1 MAKIIEQI
9 TETSWSVTETI
20 GPDTTTYMVYDDDP
34 NIDKYVHDFSRL
46 SEEAMGSIKESL
58 GVRNGERGSQGDK
71 GGLQYTY
78 DGSGRE
84 SIPSPGSFS
93 YQYNDEYYAI
103 IISLTDN
110 DGNSLANYFNSIL
123 GSVSA
128 KVYITSNTNDAAT
141 VDVWNITAINTYESY
156 ELTSERIVQ
165 NDYINLEGPLI
176 GNSTNFT
183 IGNSYSINIV
193 FSGLDGRGGASG
205 SSGTSGSSGSS
216 GTSGSNG
223 ITGGHVLTKP
233 ISGRQYSTRIM
244 GTSSFTFASM
254 TANTV
259 ILSPF
264 IPANTLTISSL
275 KINVP
280 NATVGASARILVYS
294 NLNGSPTT
302 KLLESTTFDCST
314 NGDKTFT
321 QTYTFTAGTT
331 YWLGV
336 HTNISLPLIIIDPS
350 NAIPISSNSFYGAYF
365 TTNTTATFGS
375 APATLTTA
383 TATLAQ
389 GYPPSI
395 ILTAT

>member
-9 TETSWSVTETI
+9 TETSWSITEEI
-20 GPDTTTYMVYDDDP
+20 GPTTTTYMVYDEDP
-34 NIDKYVHDFSRL
+34 NIDKYAHEFSRL
-46 SEEAMGSIKESL
+46 SEKDMDSIKESL
-58 GVRNGERGSQGDK
+58 GVRNGSQGDK

-78 DGSGRE
+78 DGGASF
-84 SIPSPGSFS
+84 PSAGGFA
-93 YQYNDEYYAI
+93 YQYSDDYYSI
-103 IISLTDN
+103 IISPTDN

-128 KVYITSNTNDAAT
+128 KVYITSNTNDIAT
-141 VDVWNITAINTYESY
+141 VDVWNIDAINTY
-156 ELTSERIVQ
+156 Q
-165 NDYINLEGPLI
+165 NDGSSREDVTYISLVGSLI

-183 IGNSYSINIV
+183 IGDSYSINIV
-193 FSGLDGRGGASG
+193 FGGLDGRGGASG
-205 SSGTSGSSGSS
+205 SSGTSGTSGSS
-216 GTSGSNG
+216 GSSGSNG

-233 ISGRQYSTRIM
+233 ISGRQYSVRIM
-244 GTSSFTFASM
+244 GVSSFTYASM
-254 TANTV
+254 TPNTV

-294 NLNGSPTT
+294 NLNGSPSS
-302 KLLESTTFDCST
+302 KLLESSTFDCSSS
-314 NGDKTFT
+314 GDKTFT
-321 QTYTFTAGTT
+321 TTYTFTAGTT

-336 HTNISLPLIIIDPS
+336 HTNISLSLIIIEPG
-350 NAIPISSNSFYGAYF
+350 NAIPISSNSFYGAYY
-365 TTNTTATFGS
+365 TTNTSATFLS
-375 APATLTTA
+375 APATLTTS

-395 ILTAT
+395 ILTAA

>member
-9 TETSWSVTETI
+9 SPTSWSITEEI
-20 GPDTTTYMVYDDDP
+20 GPTTTKYMVYDEDP
-34 NIDKYVHDFSRL
+34 NIDKYAHEFSRL
-46 SEEAMGSIKESL
+46 SQSDKGSIIESL
-58 GVRNGERGSQGDK
+58 GVRDGERGSQGDK

-78 DGSGRE
+78 DGGASF
-84 SIPSPGSFS
+84 PSTGGFA
-93 YQYNDEYYAI
+93 YQYSDDYYSI
-103 IISLTDN
+103 IISPTDN

-128 KVYITSNTNDAAT
+128 KVYITSNTNDVAT
-141 VDVWNITAINTYESY
+141 VDVWDITAINTYHSDFS
-156 ELTSERIVQ
+156 LS
-165 NDYINLEGPLI
+165 GSLI

-183 IGNSYSINIV
+183 IGDSYSINIV
-193 FSGLDGRGGASG
+193 FAGSAGRDGG
-205 SSGTSGSSGSS
+205 SGTSGSSGTS

-233 ISGRQYSTRIM
+233 ITGRQYSVRIM
-244 GTSSFTFASM
+244 GVSSFTFASF
-254 TANTV
+254 TPNTV

-280 NATVGASARILVYS
+280 NATAGASARILVYS
-294 NLNGSPTT
+294 NLNGSPSS
-302 KLLESTTFDCST
+302 KLLESSTLDCST
-314 NGDKTFT
+314 AGDKTFT

-336 HTNISLPLIIIDPS
+336 HTNISLSLIVIEPG
-350 NAIPISSNSFYGAYF
+350 NAIPISSNSFYGAYY
-365 TTNTTATFGS
+365 TTNTSATFLS
-375 APATLTTA
+375 APATLA
-383 TATLAQ
+383 SATLAQ